1 MTTAIIGAGQVGSAL
16 ARHLV
21 HGGEHIVLAARDDS
35 HAAVLTRELGPLAT
49 SASVS
54 QAIADA
60 DTLVFAVWLDTLAA
74 LVAENAGLLKGK
86 VVVVDPTNPIK
97 LDSNG
102 VLVRSLP
109 EDQTSGSVVAGLL
122 PPEAHY
128 VKAFGSLGAPSLVA
142 SANRSPR
149 RAVLFYATDDA
160 QAAAAAERLIAAA
173 GFDPVRAGGLKDVAR
188 LEMPGGDL
196 HQGGG
201 LKGALLD
208 VDEARAAVTAAAI
221 A

>member
-1 MTTAIIGAGQVGSAL
+1 MTTAIIGVGQVGSAL

-21 HGGEHIVLAARDDS
+21 HGGERIVLAARDDS
-35 HAAVLTRELGPLAT
+35 HAAVLAEQLGPLAT

-60 DTLVFAVWLDTLAA
+60 DTVVLAVWLDTLAA

-86 VVVVDPTNPIK
+86 VVVDPTNPIK
-97 LDSNG
+97 LDGNG
-102 VLVRSLP
+102 ALVRSLP
-109 EDQTSGSVVAGLL
+109 EDQTAGSVVAGRL

-160 QAAAAAERLIAAA
+160 QAAATAERLIAAA
-173 GFDPVRAGGLKDVAR
+173 GFDPLQAGGLKNVAR
-188 LEMPGGDL
+188 IEMPGGDL
-196 HQGGG
+196 SQGGG

-208 VDEARAAVTAAAI
+208 ADQARAAVAATAI